1 MNKKEL
7 ISYLDEYLKINN
19 FEDKSKNGLQVDN
32 QKEEILKIGYSVD
45 PTNFIFEKAI
55 QENVDMVISH
65 HHIFNGQGQVLT
77 GILYKRIQ
85 TLIQND
91 IALLAYH
98 LPLDAH
104 SEVGN
109 NIGLLKAFVR
119 MFDLQDYE
127 VECFWEYHGQT
138 IGYGIRFKEDIH
150 IDNLIVP
157 FAEQI
162 GLEKTLYNF
171 WKKEF
176 IHSVAFVS
184 GAGGSDAK
192 EASEKGYDAFLTG
205 EAKHSE
211 ICLAKELSLTLFI
224 GWHRETE
231 TIWPKLLAEHLKEK
245 FGLEIVFLDEKY

>member
-7 ISYLDEYLKINN
+7 ISYLDEYLKINS
-19 FEDKSKNGLQVDN
+19 FEDRSKNGLQVDN
-32 QKEEILKIGYSVD
+32 QKEEIFKIGYSVD
-45 PTNFIFEKAI
+45 ATSYIFERAH
-55 QENVDMVISH
+55 QEKVDMVLCH
-65 HHIFNGQGQVLT
+65 HGLFWGQEEVIT
-77 GILYKRIQ
+77 WVVFKRIQ

-127 VECFWEYHGQT
+127 IECFWEYHGQT

-176 IHSVAFVS
+176 IHSLAFVS
-184 GAGGSDAK
+184 GAGGDDIK
-192 EASEKGYDAFLTG
+192 EASEKDYDAFLTG

-211 ICLAKELSLTLFI
+211 ICLAKELSLSLFI

-231 TIWPKLLAEHLKEK
+231 TIWPKLLAEYLKEK

>member
-192 EASEKGYDAFLTG
+192 EASEKAYDVLLTG
-205 EAKHSE
+205 EMKHSQ